1 MGGRLWGTGKGEEE
15 WGRGNVVD
23 VVFYDGGCFKGCL
36 GGGMFQ
42 EARVSYLGER

>member
-1 MGGRLWGTGKGEEE
+1 MEEE

-36 GGGMFQ
+36 GGG
-42 EARVSYLGER
+42 RDVSRGTGFVLGREVSSGW